1 VSNATYYLAWLAA
14 GLVLTAITS
23 AAITRHL
30 RRRVERRV
38 KAVELLD
45 ALARYSGWVTAQR
58 RIAFFQGEAQDSDL
72 PLQELCVIQQRWFP
86 ELSQEMAQLLAV
98 HAGLVDFLRVQQA
111 LRLKD
116 AEAWLESDHD
126 GRFMEFWRS
135 HRHAVHATGEKVKL
149 VTGLADEVGA
159 GSTFPA

>member
-14 GLVLTAITS
+14 GLVLIAITS

-38 KAVELLD
+38 KAAELLD

-58 RIAFFQGEAQDSDL
+58 RVVLLQGAPQDGDL
-72 PLQELCVIQQRWFP
+72 PLQEFCVIQQRWFP
-86 ELSQEMAQLLAV
+86 ELSEEMAQLLAV
-98 HAGLVDFLRVQQA
+98 HAGLVDFLRAQQT

-116 AEAWLESDHD
+116 TEAWLESDPD
-126 GRFMEFWRS
+126 SRFVEFWRS
-135 HRHAVHATGEKVKL
+135 HRHAVHATGEKVRL
-149 VTGLADEVGA
+149 VAGVADEAGA
-159 GSTFPA
+159 GSTFAA